1 MRRDVFEAEH
11 EAFRADVAR
20 FVATEVVPHLE
31 QWERAGVVGR
41 SFYERAGAAGLLGL
55 GLEEQYG
62 GRGLRDF
69 RYNAV
74 VIEELCKAG
83 APSLVINVGG
93 LNDLVA
99 PYLRTLC
106 TEEQKQRW
114 LPGLCSGQLVS
125 AIAMTE
131 RAAGSDLRGIRTT
144 AVRDGDDYVL
154 TGSKIFIGNGMNAD
168 LVVVA
173 AKIGSPDRRDAL
185 SLLVVEGGMP
195 GLERRKLDKIGL
207 GAQDTAELSFD
218 AVRIPR
224 ENLLGEEDC
233 GFAYLSHN
241 LPQERLSV
249 AIMAVAGMQHTF
261 RHTREH
267 VLQRE
272 VFGRPLAA
280 MQATKFTLAEL
291 ATEIEVAQVFV
302 DKALRDA
309 VDGTLT
315 DVDAAMLKWW
325 VTELQQRIVNRCLQL
340 YGGYGYLRDNPA
352 ARDLLDSR
360 QATLYA
366 GTTEIMKEIVGRAVT
381 APTWQGGARDH

>member
-11 EAFRADVAR
+11 DVFRSDVAR
-20 FVATEVVPHLE
+20 FVATEVVPCLA
-31 QWERAGVVGR
+31 QWEAAGVVER

-74 VIEELCKAG
+74 VVEELCRVG
-83 APSLVINVGG
+83 APSLVINLGG
-93 LNDLVA
+93 LNDLIA
-99 PYLRTLC
+99 PYLGTLC
-106 TEEQKQRW
+106 TPEQKQRW
-114 LPGLCSGQLVS
+114 LPGLCSGRLVS

-131 RAAGSDLRGIRTT
+131 RVAGSDLRGIRTT

-154 TGSKIFIGNGMNAD
+154 TGSKIFIGNGLNAD
-168 LVVVA
+168 LIIVA
-173 AKIGSPDRRDAL
+173 AKVGSPVRRDAL
-185 SLLVVEGGMP
+185 GLFVVEGDMSGV
-195 GLERRKLDKIGL
+195 ERRKLDKIGL
-207 GAQDTAELSFD
+207 GAQDTAELFFD
-218 AVRIPR
+218 AVRVPR
-224 ENLLGEEDC
+224 GNLLGEEDC
-233 GFAYLSHN
+233 GFTYLTHN

-261 RHTREH
+261 AHTREH

-280 MQATKFTLAEL
+280 LQTAKFTLAEL

-302 DKALRDA
+302 DKALREA
-309 VDGTLT
+309 VAGTLT

-325 VTELQQRIVNRCLQL
+325 VTELQQRVVNRCVQL

-360 QATLYA
+360 QATLYG
-366 GTTEIMKEIVGRAVT
+366 GTTEIMKEIIGRAVT
-381 APTWQGGARDH
+381 GSTWRRQAGDH